1 MGELE
6 AEWSGRDV
14 ADPANVA
21 DLTER
26 VRAVVTRK
34 SIEAA
39 VEVGRLLFE
48 RCHGADRAQV
58 GRHATIDAIAAQ
70 PDAPMSR
77 TALYRAVQVYLQWEE
92 FPPDIRDE
100 LGASQHRALL
110 PIPGDNIEK
119 IRLAREAAKTGMPAR
134 ELEGRARELLGK
146 AAEPADEEEEAPRP
160 SPQGLQPLGATRR
173 VLQRW
178 VAAIRAGRK
187 PTPREALKIREEL
200 AALRELLAQVDG
212 WVG

>member
-14 ADPANVA
+14 ADPANVE
-21 DLTER
+21 DLTAR

-34 SIEAA
+34 SLEAA

-77 TALYRAVQVYLQWEE
+77 TALYRAVQIFLQWQE

-110 PIPGDNIEK
+110 GIPAENIEK
-119 IRLAREAAKTGMPAR
+119 IRLAREAAKTSMPTR
-134 ELEGRARELLGK
+134 ELEHRARELLGR
-146 AAEPADEEEEAPRP
+146 APAPEPAET
-160 SPQGLQPLGATRR
+160 SPPAREGLQPLGSARR
-173 VLQRW
+173 ALQPW

-187 PTPREALKIREEL
+187 LTPRERQTLREEV
-200 AALRELLAQVDG
+200 AAVRALLAELEAQVG
-212 WVG
+212 